1 MVAMPLQLKLNIER
15 HSIVPFSRLKGS
27 LNAGVSTK
35 CSATFFLFCLNTY
48 E

>member
-1 MVAMPLQLKLNIER
+1 MVAGPLQLKLNIEH
-15 HSIVPFSRLKGS
+15 HSIVPFSQLSKCS

-35 CSATFFLFCLNTY
+35 CSAVFF